1 MSITSVR
8 LPSEIDHALSDAAQ
22 KLQRSKSWLINQ
34 ALKEFLERE
43 KLLQSRWEETAEA
56 MESVAAGR
64 MISGDAVHQWLQ
76 SWGSIDE
83 LMPPKVGQ

>member
-8 LPSEIDHALSDAAQ
+8 LSSEIDDALSDAAQ
-22 KLQRSKSWLINQ
+22 KLQRSKSWLINL

-43 KLLQSRWEETAEA
+43 KLLQSRWNDTAEA
-56 MESVAAGR
+56 LESVVAGR

-76 SWGSIDE
+76 SWGDADE
-83 LMPPKVGQ
+83 LLAPTLGQ

>member
-8 LPSEIDHALSDAAQ
+8 LPSEIDLALSDAAQ

-43 KLLQSRWEETAEA
+43 KLLQSRWDDTAQA

-76 SWGSIDE
+76 SWGSTDE
-83 LMPPKVGQ
+83 LIAPSAGQ

>member
-8 LPSEIDHALSDAAQ
+8 LPSEIDHALTDAAQ

-34 ALKEFLERE
+34 ALKEFLDRE
-43 KLLQSRWEETAEA
+43 TLLQRRWNDTAEA

-76 SWGSIDE
+76 SWGGSDE
-83 LMPPKVGQ
+83 LAPPKIGQ

>member
-43 KLLQSRWEETAEA
+43 KLLQSRWEDTAEA

-64 MISGDAVHQWLQ
+64 IISGDAMHQWLQ
-76 SWGSIDE
+76 SWGSSDE

>member
-43 KLLQSRWEETAEA
+43 KLLQSRWEDTAEA

-64 MISGDAVHQWLQ
+64 TISGDAVHQWLQ
-76 SWGSIDE
+76 SWGSSDE

>member
-43 KLLQSRWEETAEA
+43 KLLQSRWVDTAEA
-56 MESVAAGR
+56 MESVAAGC
-64 MISGDAVHQWLQ
+64 MISGDAVHHWLQ
-76 SWGSIDE
+76 SWGSVDE
-83 LMPPKVGQ
+83 LMQPQVG

>member
-8 LPSEIDHALSDAAQ
+8 FPSEIDHALTDAAQ

-34 ALKEFLERE
+34 ALKEFFERE
-43 KLLQSRWEETAEA
+43 KMLQNRWDDTAEA

-64 MISGDAVHQWLQ
+64 VISGDAMHQWLQ
-76 SWGSIDE
+76 SWGSSDE
-83 LMPPKVGQ
+83 LAPPKVGQ

>member
-8 LPSEIDHALSDAAQ
+8 LPPEIDHALSDTAQ

-43 KLLQSRWEETAEA
+43 KLLQRRWDETAEA

-64 MISGDAVHQWLQ
+64 VISGDAVHQWLQ
-76 SWGSIDE
+76 SWGSEVE
-83 LMPPKVGQ
+83 LMAPKVGQ

>member
-8 LPSEIDHALSDAAQ
+8 LQPEIDYALSDVAQ
-22 KLQRSKSWLINQ
+22 KLHRSKSWLINQ

-43 KLLQSRWEETAEA
+43 KLQQSRWDDTAEA
-56 MESVAAGR
+56 IDSIVAGR

-76 SWGSIDE
+76 SWGSTDE
-83 LMPPKVGQ
+83 LMPPNVGQ

>member
-43 KLLQSRWEETAEA
+43 KLLQSRWDDTAEA

-64 MISGDAVHQWLQ
+64 IISGDAMHEWLQ
-76 SWGSIDE
+76 SWGSSDE

>member
-8 LPSEIDHALSDAAQ
+8 LQPEIDYALSDVAQ
-22 KLQRSKSWLINQ
+22 KLHRSKSWLINQ

-43 KLLQSRWEETAEA
+43 KMLQSRWDDTAEA
-56 MESVAAGR
+56 LELIVAGR

-76 SWGSIDE
+76 SWGSADE
-83 LMPPKVGQ
+83 LMAPDVGQ

>member
-43 KLLQSRWEETAEA
+43 KLLQSRWDDTTEA

-64 MISGDAVHQWLQ
+64 IISGDAMHQWLQ
-76 SWGSIDE
+76 SWGSSDE